1 MFDDPLALLEVIPMH
16 TGIAEVEL
24 FLAVAENFAQ
34 ARVMEQQATVL
45 IDDQKR
51 RWTKIEYLA
60 ELAFVPAASCPR
72 ATPWLSAKLVSEI
85 MRPP

>member
-1 MFDDPLALLEVIPMH
+1 MH

-34 ARVMEQQATVL
+34 ARVMEQQVAVL
-45 IDDQKR
+45 IDDHKR

-60 ELAFVPAASCPR
+60 ELAFVLCR
-72 ATPWLSAKLVSEI
+72 FVSESDI
-85 MRPP
+85 MAFSQTRVRNHAAPLMPREN